1 MFHLATSAV
10 SAFLPVGIVSAPLF
24 ENKATQRT
32 ELQAVQYNGDVSPDG
47 VKRRQLLLS
56 MLAAATGPATLSQ
69 SSVANAMG
77 SDMAVTAP
85 LQVDWENMA
94 EIMKPPLD
102 DRDYMAYIMDN
113 GLRVVLCSDPTSNEA
128 GAAMDVH
135 VGACSDPKEIPGL
148 AHFNEHMLFLGTK
161 EYPREESFEEFLT
174 TNGGSSNAY
183 TASEDT
189 VYHFTLQA
197 EADAKLVEGL
207 KRFGSFFTSPLF
219 TESATGRELNAIE
232 SENAKNL
239 QSDNFRVYQIE
250 KSRQNSDHP
259 HSKFFTGNK
268 KTLLEESKRAGLN
281 LREELI
287 KFYSKYYSAN
297 QMTLAVMGP
306 QTLDSLKE
314 MTHIAF
320 GKIPNRNV
328 PKPEDKW
335 KGIIPPFNGNSVIP
349 SYGHIVRLVPVQD
362 LRQVTV
368 SWPIVYANDDDR
380 RNALLT
386 KQANYA
392 AHLIGHEGPGSLLS
406 YLKRNGWAN
415 SLEAS
420 GESELSDFETFDIT
434 VGLSRTGLANVDKVI
449 EGLFSYLSMLRD
461 KTIPSYIYNEVLQLE
476 ELQWRYASKGG
487 VSNYVQSLASSLQK
501 YPPSLCVAGPRR
513 LALSKD
519 GNTLEVSSKP
529 RTAFESKQLDF
540 TKTLTQDFINKLTVE
555 RALLTLISKSFQ
567 GQTDKKEKW
576 YGTDYAVERIPDAT
590 TDRWKQAA
598 KPQSLNLDFP
608 ITNRFIPS
616 EAGLRIKYPPEPI
629 DRFRKRSF
637 EERIAPLPPP
647 RIIRDDGPEG
657 RWTVY
662 YKPDDRFGQ
671 PKAFVVFQLLTKE
684 VSSSAK
690 KAALANMYEFALT
703 DKLTEYAYDA
713 GLAGLTY
720 DVRVVPRGVRLTIG
734 GYNDKLQKFAEY
746 VSKKA
751 SSDFKDVLPKDEN
764 EFERYKD
771 LLSRTFA
778 AFDVKQPYAHCTSYS
793 QLLINPKAF
802 QYSNKDLREETEKI
816 TLDDLK
822 AYAEKLWS
830 SGKGLALVQGN
841 VDQKE
846 AETLV
851 ASIDKTLGFQPIK
864 TDQFPPE
871 LSPLPLPPI
880 SGKSQAT
887 RLVVSEPNP
896 ENGNSASYVVLQN
909 LLEDPKEHVLIELL
923 ANCVSEKF
931 YEDLRTKQQLG
942 YIVSSGIQALGKTRF
957 IGFIVQSSVA
967 TNEKLTK
974 EILRFLDNVRPNLLE
989 KLTKGDFAVYIKS
1002 LIDRKA
1008 EPDKQLATEVTRNWG
1023 EIGSGRLQF
1032 DRTQRE
1038 IAAALDLTK
1047 EDLLEFWDNLYV
1059 KDGRRLL
1066 ITEIVPRVG
1075 VASTDPPPKS
1085 TGYNS
1090 SFVPTGSG
1098 PILGID
1104 DIENF
1109 RADREMQLATSTSND
1124 FA

>member
-1 MFHLATSAV
+1 M
-10 SAFLPVGIVSAPLF
+10 
-24 ENKATQRT
+24 R
-32 ELQAVQYNGDVSPDG
+32 ELQAVKSDEYFSPDDT
-47 VKRRQLLLS
+47 KRRQLLFS
-56 MLAAATGPATLSQ
+56 MLAAATGSATLTPATS
-69 SSVANAMG
+69 AYAEEARHT
-77 SDMAVTAP
+77 AVSPP
-85 LQVDWENMA
+85 LVDWENIKK
-94 EIMKPPLD
+94 IMKPPLD
-102 DRDYMAYIMDN
+102 DRDYLAYIMDN

-161 EYPREESFEEFLT
+161 EYPKEDSFEEFLAS
-174 TNGGSSNAY
+174 NGGSSNAY

-189 VYHFTLQA
+189 VYYFTLQA
-197 EADAKLVEGL
+197 EADEKLVEGL

-219 TESATGRELNAIE
+219 TEGATGRELNAIE

-268 KTLLEESKRAGLN
+268 KTLLEGSKQAGLD
-281 LREELI
+281 LRSELI
-287 KFYSKYYSAN
+287 KFYTKYYSAN
-297 QMTLAVMGP
+297 QMTLAVVGP
-306 QTLDSLKE
+306 QSLESLKK
-314 MTHIAF
+314 MSDTAF
-320 GKIPNRNV
+320 GNVPNRNV
-328 PKPEDKW
+328 PKPEEEW
-335 KGIIPPFNGNSVIP
+335 KQRIPPFNGNSVIP
-349 SYGHIVRLVPVQD
+349 SYGHIVKLVPVQD
-362 LRQVTV
+362 LRQVTI
-368 SWPIVYANDDDR
+368 SWPIVYADDDDR
-380 RNALLT
+380 RVALLT
-386 KQANYA
+386 KQSNYV

-406 YLKRNGWAN
+406 YLKRKGWAN

-420 GESELSDFETFDIT
+420 SESELSDFETFDIT
-434 VGLSRTGLANVDKVI
+434 IGLSRAGLTNVDTVI
-449 EGLFSYLSMLRD
+449 EGLFSYLRMLRD
-461 KTIPSYIYNEVLQLE
+461 KTIPSYVYNEVLQLE

-487 VSNYVQSLASSLQK
+487 VSGHVQTLASALQK
-501 YPPSLCVAGPRR
+501 YPPSLCVAGPGR
-513 LALSKD
+513 LALSTD
-519 GNTLEVSSKP
+519 ATTLETSSEP
-529 RTAFESKQLDF
+529 RSAFTSAQLDF
-540 TKTLTQDFINKLTVE
+540 TRSLTQELVNKLTVE
-555 RALLTLISKSFQ
+555 RALPTLISKSFQ
-567 GQTDKKEKW
+567 GRTDKKEKW
-576 YGTDYAVERIPDAT
+576 YGSDYSVEPIPKSTMDQ
-590 TDRWKQAA
+590 WMQAA
-598 KPQSLNLDFP
+598 KPQSLELDFP
-608 ITNRFIPS
+608 RPNQFIPS
-616 EAGLRIKYPPEPI
+616 EAGLKIKYPPTPK

-647 RIIRDDGPEG
+647 KIIRDDGPEG
-657 RWTVY
+657 RLTVY

-690 KAALANMYEFALT
+690 KAALANMYEFSLT

-720 DVRVVPRGVRLTIG
+720 DVRVVPRGVRLTFG

-751 SSDFKDVLPKDEN
+751 SLDFKDVLPKDEN

-778 AFDVKQPYAHCTSYS
+778 AFDVKQPFAHCTSYS

-802 QYSNKDLREETEKI
+802 QYSNKDLRDETDKI

-846 AETLV
+846 AESLV
-851 ASIDKTLGFQPIK
+851 ASIDKTLGFQLIK
-864 TDQFPPE
+864 REEFPPE
-871 LSPLPLPPI
+871 LSPLPLPTSSSKGQP
-880 SGKSQAT
+880 T
-887 RLVVSEPNP
+887 RLVISEPNP
-896 ENGNSASYVVLQN
+896 DNSNSASYVMLQN
-909 LLEDPKEHVLIELL
+909 LSEDPKEHVLIELL
-923 ANCVSEKF
+923 SSCVSERF

-942 YIVSSGIQALGKTRF
+942 YIVQSGIRALGKTRF

-974 EILRFLDNVRPNLLE
+974 EILKFLDNVRPNVLE
-989 KLTKGDFAVYIKS
+989 KLTKGDFAVYVKS
-1002 LIDRKA
+1002 LIDSKT
-1008 EPDKQLATEVTRNWG
+1008 ESDKQLASEVTRNWG

-1059 KDGRRLL
+1059 KDGRRIL
-1066 ITEIVPRVG
+1066 ITEVVPQVG
-1075 VASTDPPPKS
+1075 VASTQAPPRS
-1085 TGYNS
+1085 TGYKS
-1090 SFVPTGSG
+1090 AEVPTGTG

-1104 DIENF
+1104 DIDDF
-1109 RADREMQLATSTSND
+1109 RTDREKILLTTVD
-1124 FA
+1124 LERLG